1 MLNCRARSLLAQ
13 VSLALPYTA
22 CLATQRCWWN
32 QASGP
37 EPCLCGCK
45 AQKQADSK
53 VLGAAAL
60 LTSPQ
65 GHHPWVE
72 LIHGD
77 SPRWVARLLVFLA
90 FDQNPPI
97 LLKKGCEGRKGRR
110 GPCSEWEEK
119 PEWGPSLSEGGRRTA
134 RRGPG
139 SQAGWKITA
148 GHRLRGQEVAG
159 GLEACQCWHMLCAE
173 VGEKTGHYK
182 SPSWAH
188 GLRCRA
194 LQGLPQF
201 GGPRQGLR
209 GSLLMCPRP
218 TRSAVLLLLV
228 ISEPVSR
235 GHLTAPQMALP
246 RLGRQCGQDGAHHLL
261 VVQHCPFN
269 PQPAWGPLSVATAA
283 EGLLATAHGPA
294 PTELLMLW
302 I

>member
-1 MLNCRARSLLAQ
+1 MCVTHPGSPNPHAAGPKPSIYESTLTVDMLNCRARSLPAQ
-13 VSLALPYTA
+13 ISLALPYTA

-134 RRGPG
+134 RRGPWAG
-139 SQAGWKITA
+139 AGLAGRMENYCWPQAARPG
-148 GHRLRGQEVAG
+148 GGRGAG
-159 GLEACQCWHMLCAE
+159 GLPALAHALC
-173 VGEKTGHYK
+173 
-182 SPSWAH
+182 
-188 GLRCRA
+188 
-194 LQGLPQF
+194 
-201 GGPRQGLR
+201 
-209 GSLLMCPRP
+209 
-218 TRSAVLLLLV
+218 
-228 ISEPVSR
+228 
-235 GHLTAPQMALP
+235 
-246 RLGRQCGQDGAHHLL
+246 
-261 VVQHCPFN
+261 
-269 PQPAWGPLSVATAA
+269 
-283 EGLLATAHGPA
+283 
-294 PTELLMLW
+294 
-302 I
+302 